1 MSKDLEIQEK
11 YTIKIKTKENN
22 EMEVSIGYEDSKLSI
37 KAFFYK
43 NYFKKTF
50 SNAFT
55 LDELKESSSYYKQFN
70 NEKEILKEIINNK
83 LKGEEK
89 IEGNE
94 ETSNVI
100 NLEIPLPS
108 TNFSK
113 ISFELKQVKKS
124 PQEILYEYK
133 YIINL
138 YENKFRI
145 ANFNS
150 KILAGKELEK
160 ETIKLWIS
168 PKNKLEAKLLF
179 SFHDIQYN
187 GDNKSKYTY
196 SLKEDINVRNFHK
209 ACDNKYSILV
219 ICKSKNEIFG
229 GYTPLCFNSLDEYGK
244 DNESF
249 LFSLNKLE
257 KYPKDNY
264 DKTDSLWCYK
274 NYGPCFHWD
283 LYFREK
289 KIHAVKFEKKNY
301 LTPEKWI
308 NKNNCYVNDEGIL
321 LDSLEVFQ
329 IAVNDRYY
337 HKIPFNFFWNDYYK
351 IKNIKINI
359 EEEKLDNQ
367 RIKNN
372 DDKNNKDEKEKNQ
385 KEKKENEKE
394 EPENE
399 KEEPENEEEETE
411 NEKEENENEKE
422 ENENE
427 KEKKENEKEENEN
440 QKEEKENQ
448 KEENENQKE
457 EKENQKE
464 EIENKIDENENNL
477 EKNENINK

>member
-1 MSKDLEIQEK
+1 MNKDLEIQEK

-133 YIINL
+133 YIINQ

-179 SFHDIQYN
+179 SFHDIQYE

-329 IAVNDRYY
+329 IAGNDRFYN
-337 HKIPFNFFWNDYYK
+337 KFPCIFFLNDYYK
-351 IKNIKINI
+351 IKNII
-359 EEEKLDNQ
+359 EGVKLNNQ
-367 RIKNN
+367 IIKNK
-372 DDKNNKDEKEKNQ
+372 DDKNNKDEKEE

-394 EPENE
+394 EKEKKENE
-399 KEEPENEEEETE
+399 KE
-411 NEKEENENEKE
+411 
-422 ENENE
+422 E

-440 QKEEKENQ
+440 QKEENENEKEEKENEKEENENQ

-457 EKENQKE
+457 ET
-464 EIENKIDENENNL
+464 ENKIDENENNL
-477 EKNENINK
+477 EKNEKINE

>member
-1 MSKDLEIQEK
+1 MSKDLEIQDK
-11 YTIKIKTKENN
+11 YVIKIKTKENN

-70 NEKEILKEIINNK
+70 NENEILKEIINNK

-113 ISFELKQVKKS
+113 ISFELKEVNKS
-124 PQEILYEYK
+124 HKEILYEYA

-168 PKNKLEAKLLF
+168 PKYKLEAKLLF
-179 SFHDIQYN
+179 SFHDIQYK
-187 GDNKSKYTY
+187 GDTY
-196 SLKEDINVRNFHK
+196 SLDKDINVRNFHK

-244 DNESF
+244 DNDSF

-257 KYPKDNY
+257 KYRKDNY
-264 DKTDSLWCYK
+264 ENTDSLWCYK

-308 NKNNCYVNDEGIL
+308 DKKNCYVNDEGIL

-329 IAVNDRYY
+329 IKSDRFYNEV
-337 HKIPFNFFWNDYYK
+337 PFNFFWNNYYK
-351 IKNIKINI
+351 IMNKKINI
-359 EEEKLDNQ
+359 EEEKLDEQ
-367 RIKNN
+367 IIKNEG
-372 DDKNNKDEKEKNQ
+372 DKNNKDEKNKNENQ
-385 KEKKENEKE
+385 KE
-394 EPENE
+394 
-399 KEEPENEEEETE
+399 ETD
-411 NEKEENENEKE
+411 NQKEENENEKE
-422 ENENE
+422 EI
-427 KEKKENEKEENEN
+427 EN
-440 QKEEKENQ
+440 QKEKNENQ

-457 EKENQKE
+457 ENENKIDE
-464 EIENKIDENENNL
+464 NKNKIDENENNL
-477 EKNENINK
+477 EENENINE

>member
-113 ISFELKQVKKS
+113 ISFELKLVNKT
-124 PQEILYEYK
+124 PEEILNEYK
-133 YIINL
+133 YIINQ
-138 YENKFRI
+138 YENKFKI
-145 ANFNS
+145 INFNS
-150 KILAGKELEK
+150 KILAGKDLEK
-160 ETIKLWIS
+160 ETIKMWIY
-168 PKNKLEAKLLF
+168 PRGKLEAILLF
-179 SFHDIQYN
+179 SFHDIKYN
-187 GDNKSKYTY
+187 GYKNKYTY
-196 SLKEDINVRNFHK
+196 NLNEEINVKNFHK
-209 ACDNKYSILV
+209 NCDFKNHILV

-229 GYTPLCFNSLDEYGK
+229 GYTPSCFDSSDEYGK
-244 DNESF
+244 DNDSF
-249 LFSLNKLE
+249 LFSLNQLK
-257 KYPKDNY
+257 KYPKNNY
-264 DKTDSLWCYK
+264 EKTESLWCYK
-274 NYGPCFHWD
+274 NYGPSFHWD

-308 NKNNCYVNDEGIL
+308 DINNCYVNDEGIL

-329 IAVNDRYY
+329 IKVASEFNYKKSPIGQKNNKGAYNLFGNISKNKKDNNKND
-337 HKIPFNFFWNDYYK
+337 KKDK
-351 IKNIKINI
+351 I
-359 EEEKLDNQ
+359 EEEKLDEQ
-367 RIKNN
+367 IIKNEEN
-372 DDKNNKDEKEKNQ
+372 KNIINEDEKIKEKN
-385 KEKKENEKE
+385 K
-394 EPENE
+394 
-399 KEEPENEEEETE
+399 
-411 NEKEENENEKE
+411 
-422 ENENE
+422 
-427 KEKKENEKEENEN
+427 
-440 QKEEKENQ
+440 
-448 KEENENQKE
+448 
-457 EKENQKE
+457 
-464 EIENKIDENENNL
+464 
-477 EKNENINK
+477 INKRKRRYNHEKALFKDESEIDKECLNFFNKVYI

>member
-22 EMEVSIGYEDSKLSI
+22 EMEVSIGYEDSKLCI

-133 YIINL
+133 YIINQ

-179 SFHDIQYN
+179 SFHDIQYKE
-187 GDNKSKYTY
+187 DNKSKYTY
-196 SLKEDINVRNFHK
+196 NLNDNINVRNFHK
-209 ACDNKYSILV
+209 ACDYKYSILV

-229 GYTPLCFNSLDEYGK
+229 GYTPLCFKSSDVYGK
-244 DNESF
+244 DNDSF

-264 DKTDSLWCYK
+264 DNTDSLWCYK

-283 LYFREK
+283 LYFREY

-308 NKNNCYVNDEGIL
+308 DKNNCYVNDEGIL

-329 IAVNDRYY
+329 IERGKYY
-337 HKIPFNFFWNDYYK
+337 NEVPFNFFWDDYYK
-351 IKNIKINI
+351 IMNKKNNI

-367 RIKNN
+367 IIKNK
-372 DDKNNKDEKEKNQ
+372 DDKNNKDEKE
-385 KEKKENEKE
+385 
-394 EPENE
+394 
-399 KEEPENEEEETE
+399 ET
-411 NEKEENENEKE
+411 
-422 ENENE
+422 
-427 KEKKENEKEENEN
+427 
-440 QKEEKENQ
+440 
-448 KEENENQKE
+448 
-457 EKENQKE
+457 
-464 EIENKIDENENNL
+464 
-477 EKNENINK
+477 